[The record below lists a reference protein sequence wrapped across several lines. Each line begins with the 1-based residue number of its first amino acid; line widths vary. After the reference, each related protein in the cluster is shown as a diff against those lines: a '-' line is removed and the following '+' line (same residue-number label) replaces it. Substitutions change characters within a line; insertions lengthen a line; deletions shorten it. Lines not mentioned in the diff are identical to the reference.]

1 MSFYGSSLAARG
13 RGALMRRRSA
23 LLLSSAFSLAAITEA
38 QAQPT
43 HEDTGPGDVMYQADS
58 VSGMPEVA
66 FLSSPDGNVSATI
79 GSVLATG
86 ESPEARVVE
95 ARVTGANTLNL
106 SIETLTVQT
115 QTATAIYTSAGT
127 GLTDISVGSLQMSGL
142 RGIAASS
149 QGDVSITAGSLYV
162 DPQTGTLDTIEAI
175 AVGRETDADGGLIR
189 LGGSLSVD
197 ADSIYALGN
206 TNAYAVHAD
215 LIGNA
220 TVNIGTAVSDGE
232 GIDIA
237 AEGNVDV
244 TVRERLHGWDGA
256 MSLSGDAVTVTV
268 NQGAIVSSA
277 GGALEVEDANTVSI
291 TNNGSVFAYGNNDE
305 TGQGAILATA
315 QGAITIVSNYAES
328 NADVTEY
335 DDESATIQAI
345 SQTGPVSITADQT
358 VTNGGSMY
366 GIFGYS
372 DSGDVTIDAGTTRST
387 ETEMTGYYTGEA
399 IVGSSG
405 SGNVSITA
413 DVTEVTGYAASAI
426 VGVTQ
431 GAGSVTIVSGTARS
445 ISGGTIF
452 GISNGGGD
460 VSITTTGDTS
470 TQTDGAI
477 IGRGGNVTIATGAG
491 TLTSAGAGNTRAV
504 TVNASGNAVLD
515 NAGTMS
521 AAGALQTVQ
530 LIASGTA
537 TVTSAE
543 TINSGTGAAIT
554 ANGAQGVSITA
565 ETVSVAASTGVGVS
579 GVAATGNTDITVGS
593 ITGAANG
600 VMVLG
605 QANAGH
611 VSLTVDDLV
620 NTASTTA
627 AAIQATTG
635 NGATI
640 FVGNAEAESNVV
652 RVVTS
657 VFTAQGDPIIRPN
670 DGHVSVTTNGAVTS
684 RTFNPISIISS
695 AHSFDVH
702 VGAGSVLTGNGGSA
716 VIAGGARVGDIDVV
730 NDGLIIA
737 QGAAETGIGVTAF
750 GLGNVTVTSNEI
762 RVNSE
767 ALTSGIYTSGAI
779 SAVATGGDVTV
790 TSALATV
797 TGPERYGIAAR
808 TVGEGDVSVTS
819 GTLSKDAD
827 GYAGIQALSESGDI
841 TIASTSLTN
850 TGAGAYGI
858 EARSSN
864 GGDITITS
872 GTLVNSATGRTEDD
886 FGEGIVADTAGTVRI
901 TSTSL
906 TAAGEDSWGIFATG
920 GAGAYVTTGA
930 VSAQS
935 NGVIAQSDVF
945 ASVLVDGAVNSATA
959 EGVTAFGR
967 DVAVTVAQGGSA
979 TGGTSGLSVASWG
992 GGSATIVNAG
1002 TITGGSDAAL
1012 VASGTTT
1019 FTNAGTLT
1027 AGAGGLAALLDVT
1040 DDTVILQSGSAVTG
1054 VIDTG
1059 AGLDTV
1065 RLEGAAGGTLASFA
1079 NAEALRVDSGLWSTG
1094 ATANYFDTVDVAS
1107 AAELQVN
1114 LAADGSSGIETGLA
1128 TVTGTLTL
1136 NYTDTSE
1143 AGDISGVAIAGTGTV
1158 RLIGAGEL
1166 VLGGSDVAFTG
1177 TTRIENG
1184 TLSLSGDL
1192 AADVVT
1198 TGAGVFRITDGSNF
1212 TGDLLNDG
1220 TFVYDRTDSYTIAGD
1235 FSGTGLMVKNGTGE
1249 LTFGG
1254 LYAFTGT
1261 TTINGGTVKFAGQLA
1276 DDTML
1281 DLEQGTV
1288 DLSNALNGAQTIA
1301 ELSGSAD
1308 GTLALGATVLTVN
1321 QTTDSTFGGAITG
1334 TGGLTKTG
1342 TGTLDLTGTST
1353 YSGDTQVQGGV
1364 LKVNGALPNSTV
1376 IVDAGGTLGGNGT
1389 IGGLAMNGGTLA
1401 PGNSIGRLTVNGD
1414 VAFTAASTY
1423 VVEANAA
1430 GQADRIDATG
1440 SATLGGAAV
1449 QVLAESG
1456 RYRGRTSYTILTAA
1470 EGVNGSF
1477 GSVSSNFAFLTPSLS
1492 YDATSVTLNLTR
1504 NDADF
1509 ASLATTANGR
1519 AVGGAL
1525 QALGAG
1531 NALFEETLF
1540 LQDSEVQP
1548 NFASL
1553 SGEIYPALAAGLMED
1568 AQILRRSLIRQPV
1581 REDEGAF
1588 GWATLLGSWG
1598 TADATAGTAKL
1609 STDQKGVMG
1618 GIGFA
1623 GNGLNA
1629 ALGIGRIAADYSGN
1643 GHADVDST
1651 VVAGTLRYAA
1661 QGFSGTVG
1669 VSYAWH
1675 DIDTAR
1681 SAVLGTIANSLRGK
1695 ADGSTRQVFGEIGYG
1710 LETGGFALTPFAGI
1724 AYVETRRDAL
1734 TETGGATA
1742 LTFGKDKR
1750 HATYADLGLRIAG
1763 KPGSGEKLSLAPY
1776 ASAAWR
1782 RAWGDRTAAMQASIG
1797 GAAGTFEVV
1806 GPAISRDA
1814 ADLAAGVI
1822 ASVGALR
1829 VSAGY
1834 EGLVSSGWQNHSAQL
1849 RFSIAF

>member
-1 MSFYGSSLAARG
+1 MAFYGSGPRAKG
-13 RGALMRRRSA
+13 RGALLRRRSA
-23 LLLSSAFSLAAITEA
+23 LLLSSAFSLAAVTEA

-43 HEDTGPGDVMYQADS
+43 YEDTGPGDVTYEADS
-58 VSGMPEVA
+58 VSGIPEVA
-66 FLSSPDGNVSATI
+66 FLSSPDGSVSATI

-86 ESPEARVVE
+86 DGGSGRVIEAHV
-95 ARVTGANTLNL
+95 AGDNTLGL

-215 LIGNA
+215 LIGDA
-220 TVNIGTAVSDGE
+220 SVNIGTAVSDGE

-268 NQGAIVSSA
+268 NEGAIVSSA

-291 TNNGSVFAYGNNDE
+291 TNNGSVFAYGTNDE

-328 NADVTEY
+328 NSNVTEY

-413 DVTEVTGYAASAI
+413 DVTEVNGYAASAI

-431 GAGSVTIVSGTARS
+431 GAGSVTIVSGTAS
-445 ISGGTIF
+445 ATTGGTIF

-491 TLTSAGAGNTRAV
+491 TLTSAGEGNTRAV

-521 AAGALQTVQ
+521 AAGTLQTVQ
-530 LIASGTA
+530 LIASGSA

-565 ETVSVAASTGVGVS
+565 DTVSVAASAGVGVS

-640 FVGNAEAESNVV
+640 VVGNAEAETNVV

-657 VFTAQGDPIIRPN
+657 LFTAQGDPIIRPN
-670 DGHVSVTTNGAVTS
+670 DGHVSVTTTGAVTS

-762 RVNSE
+762 RVNSD

-779 SAVATGGDVTV
+779 SAVAAGGDVTV

-797 TGPERYGIAAR
+797 SGPERYGIAAR
-808 TVGEGDVSVTS
+808 TVGEGNVSVTS

-827 GYAGIQALSESGDI
+827 GYAGIQALSESGDV
-841 TIASTSLTN
+841 TVTSTALSAN
-850 TGAGAYGI
+850 GVGAIGI

-864 GGDITITS
+864 GGDVSVVS
-872 GTLVNSATGRTEDD
+872 GSLVNLADAEYDGTFAD
-886 FGEGIVADTAGTVRI
+886 GIVATTSGKVSVQ
-901 TSTSL
+901 STSIQIAESRSGVGIL
-906 TAAGEDSWGIFATG
+906 ASGDAGVDVTSGSITTGGLGIYANSAAATNVLVNGAIDSAGVFAAGET
-920 GAGAYVTTGA
+920 
-930 VSAQS
+930 VS
-935 NGVIAQSDVF
+935 
-945 ASVLVDGAVNSATA
+945 
-959 EGVTAFGR
+959 
-967 DVAVTVAQGGSA
+967 VTVAQGASVNGALSGIQTNAVLSA
-979 TGGTSGLSVASWG
+979 R
-992 GGSATIVNAG
+992 IENAG
-1002 TITGGSDAAL
+1002 TILGGDGAAVLGFGQTTL
-1012 VASGTTT
+1012 VNS
-1019 FTNAGTLT
+1019 GTLT
-1027 AGAGGLAALLDVT
+1027 AGTNGLAAVLDVT

-1059 AGLDTV
+1059 AGLDIV
-1065 RLEGAAGGTLASFA
+1065 RLEGVAGGTLASFA

-1094 ATANYFDTVDVAS
+1094 TTANYFDTVDVAS
-1107 AAELQVN
+1107 GAELQVN
-1114 LAADGSSGIETGLA
+1114 LAADGSSGIETALA

-1281 DLEQGTV
+1281 DLERGTV

-1342 TGTLDLTGTST
+1342 SGTLDLTGTST

-1389 IGGLAMNGGTLA
+1389 IGSLAMNGGTLA

-1470 EGVNGSF
+1470 EGVNGTF

-1568 AQILRRSLIRQPV
+1568 AQILRRSLIGQPV

-1598 TADATAGTAKL
+1598 KADATTGTAKL

-1629 ALGIGRIAADYSGN
+1629 ALGIARIAADYSGN

-1675 DIDTAR
+1675 DIDTSR
-1681 SAVLGTIANSLRGK
+1681 SAVLGTIAASLRGK

-1710 LETGGFALTPFAGI
+1710 LETGGFALTPFAEI

-1763 KPGSGEKLSLAPY
+1763 KPGSGEKLGLAPY

-1814 ADLAAGVI
+1814 ADLAAGVV